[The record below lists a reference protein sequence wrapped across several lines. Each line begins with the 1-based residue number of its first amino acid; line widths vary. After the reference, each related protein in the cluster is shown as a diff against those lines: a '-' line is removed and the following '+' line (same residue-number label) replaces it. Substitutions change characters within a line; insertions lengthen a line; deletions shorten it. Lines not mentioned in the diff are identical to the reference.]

1 MKPVCCN
8 CSCGRLAFLM
18 EVKAPQYVKS
28 YRGAVFLVCKLLA
41 YNKGQ
46 RVIDELVQADALTF

>member
-18 EVKAPQYVKS
+18 EVKAPRYGG
-28 YRGAVFLVCKLLA
+28 RIEELFLVCKLLA
-41 YNKGQ
+41 NNKGQ
-46 RVIDELVQADALTF
+46 RVIDELVQADSLTF

>member
-1 MKPVCCN
+1 MKPFCCN

-18 EVKAPQYVKS
+18 EVKAPRYG
-28 YRGAVFLVCKLLA
+28 RIEELFLVCKLLA
-41 YNKGQ
+41 NNKGQ